1 MATRTE
7 RKRAVVDNH
16 LDITI
21 IVTTEEAEEGQP
33 ENDNKIAVLYTVVT
47 GAINAPAA
55 ERTLLSIVSGH
66 VQSKEGSSDS
76 GRPVYIETDL
86 SWADFQ
92 ERAAGR
98 LSEVH

>member
-7 RKRAVVDNH
+7 RKKAVVDQH

-21 IVTTEEAEEGQP
+21 IVTVEEAEEGKP
-33 ENDNKIAVLYTVVT
+33 EKDKIAVLYTVVT

-55 ERTLLSIVSGH
+55 ERTLRSIVSGH
-66 VQSKEGSSDS
+66 VQSKEGSSDN